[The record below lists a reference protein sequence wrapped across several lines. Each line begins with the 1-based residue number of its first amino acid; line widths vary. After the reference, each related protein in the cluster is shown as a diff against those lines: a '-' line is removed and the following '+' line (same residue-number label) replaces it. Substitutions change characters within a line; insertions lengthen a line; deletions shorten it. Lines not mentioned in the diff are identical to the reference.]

1 MDSEFIIPAIIYSIG
16 IFGFIVLIIRA
27 FSEWAKSSN
36 NKAENGNWELKT
48 NHLSHI
54 SGIIFLIS
62 FIVPII
68 GGILIFMD
76 NDWGVKLVIF
86 GFLWLAILSK
96 ISKK

>member
-16 IFGFIVLIIRA
+16 IFSFVVLIIRA

-36 NKAENGNWELKT
+36 NNAKNGNWESKT

-54 SGIIFLIS
+54 SGIVILIS
-62 FIVPII
+62 FAVPIM
-68 GGILIFMD
+68 GGILIFLD
-76 NDWGVKLVIF
+76 NEWGVKLLLF

-96 ISKK
+96 ITKK